1 MSIVI
6 LERETGTF
14 RPSRRD
20 EARGLKVLNYDG
32 LSLKCTNSI
41 ILFGRG
47 KHTQRS
53 LIIYSTPQTGRVN
66 MVCDM
71 LRVSTWTIH

>member
-47 KHTQRS
+47 IFEVFNNIRI
-53 LIIYSTPQTGRVN
+53 LPVI
-66 MVCDM
+66 
-71 LRVSTWTIH
+71 

>member
-32 LSLKCTNSI
+32 LS
-41 ILFGRG
+41 
-47 KHTQRS
+47 S
-53 LIIYSTPQTGRVN
+53 LSYIF
-66 MVCDM
+66 
-71 LRVSTWTIH
+71 LRLE